1 MTTPRAF
8 RVATPVYTADR
19 YTPVGTPRVSVVMPV
34 YNGERFIAESVRSV
48 LASDL
53 ADLEL
58 LVLDDGSTDR
68 SAAVAS
74 DAAAGDPRI
83 RIITLPHGGV
93 AAARNAGLR
102 EARAPLIANLDAD
115 DVMLPHR
122 LTRQLAFLD
131 AHPEYVAI
139 GSRALVIDA
148 AGDPKRV
155 GVRLFTH
162 EEIDRAHME
171 GRGGAVWNPT
181 MTFRKEAALRI
192 GGFHNGLHTTGEDHD
207 LWLRMAEVGKLANLP
222 DVLIR
227 YRIHDRNVSLSAADR
242 ERRLAVTLETLAR
255 AFVRRG
261 ITDRAPAKI
270 AAPAP
275 NLGERLRDAALLRFF
290 SGDRTGAMLRALPA
304 CVLQPTAPATWAAAR
319 AILRDERPRSR
330 PSLRDRRRR

>member
-1 MTTPRAF
+1 M
-8 RVATPVYTADR
+8 
-19 YTPVGTPRVSVVMPV
+19 PRVSVVMPV

-48 LASDL
+48 LASEL

-58 LVLDDGSTDR
+58 LVLDDGSTDG
-68 SAAVAS
+68 SVAAVHEAS
-74 DAAAGDPRI
+74 AGDVRVRVI
-83 RIITLPHGGV
+83 SLPHGGV

-122 LTRQLAFLD
+122 LPKQVAFLD
-131 AHPEYVAI
+131 AHPDYVAV

-148 AGDPKRV
+148 RGVPKRV

-181 MTFRKEAALRI
+181 MTFRKDVAVRV
-192 GGFHNGLHTTGEDHD
+192 GGYLDGLHTTGEDHD

-242 ERRLAVTLETLAR
+242 ERRLAVTLETLGR
-255 AFVRRG
+255 AFARRG
-261 ITDRAPAKI
+261 ITSRVPAKI

-275 NLGERLRDAALLRFF
+275 GLAERLRDAALLRFF
-290 SGDRTGAMLRALPA
+290 TGNRGRAMLLALPA
-304 CVLQPTAPATWAAAR
+304 CVIQPTSPATWAAAR
-319 AILRDERPRSR
+319 VILREERPR
-330 PSLRDRRRR
+330 PALVVE

>member
-1 MTTPRAF
+1 VSM
-8 RVATPVYTADR
+8 
-19 YTPVGTPRVSVVMPV
+19 PRVSIVMPV

-48 LASDL
+48 LASEL

-58 LVLDDGSTDR
+58 LVLDDGSTDG
-68 SAAVAS
+68 SV
-74 DAAAGDPRI
+74 AAAYEASGGDARVRVI
-83 RIITLPHGGV
+83 SLPHGGV

-102 EARAPLIANLDAD
+102 AARAPLIANLDAD

-122 LTRQLAFLD
+122 LPKQVAFLD
-131 AHPEYVAI
+131 AHPDYVAV

-148 AGDPKRV
+148 RGVPKRV

-181 MTFRKEAALRI
+181 MTFRKDVALRV
-192 GGFHNGLHTTGEDHD
+192 GGYLDGLHTTGEDHD

-242 ERRLAVTLETLAR
+242 ERRLAVTLETLGR

-261 ITDRAPAKI
+261 ITDRVPAKI

-275 NLGERLRDAALLRFF
+275 GLAERLRDAALLRFF
-290 SGDRTGAMLRALPA
+290 TGNRGRAMLLALPA
-304 CVLQPTAPATWAAAR
+304 CVIQPTSPATWAAAR
-319 AILRDERPRSR
+319 VILREERPR
-330 PSLRDRRRR
+330 PALVVE

>member
-1 MTTPRAF
+1 M
-8 RVATPVYTADR
+8 
-19 YTPVGTPRVSVVMPV
+19 PRVSVVMPV

-48 LASDL
+48 LASEL

-58 LVLDDGSTDR
+58 LVLDDGSTDG
-68 SAAVAS
+68 SVTAVHE
-74 DAAAGDPRI
+74 AAAGDARVRVI
-83 RIITLPHGGV
+83 SLPHGGV

-122 LTRQLAFLD
+122 LPKQVAFLD
-131 AHPEYVAI
+131 AHPGYVAV

-148 AGDPKRV
+148 RGVPKRV

-181 MTFRKEAALRI
+181 MTFRKDVALRV
-192 GGFHNGLHTTGEDHD
+192 GGYLDGLHTTGEDHD

-242 ERRLAVTLETLAR
+242 ERRLAVTLETLGR
-255 AFVRRG
+255 AFARRG
-261 ITDRAPAKI
+261 ITDRVPAKL

-275 NLGERLRDAALLRFF
+275 GLAERLRDAALLRFF
-290 SGDRTGAMLRALPA
+290 TVNRGRAMLLALPA
-304 CVLQPTAPATWAAAR
+304 CVIQPTSPATWAAAR
-319 AILRDERPRSR
+319 AILREERPRQA
-330 PSLRDRRRR
+330 LVVE